1 MPLAPKEHKISHYLQ
16 SLIKLRNRSKLAK
29 DYEEDND
36 DDFSMCYI
44 AFVWILVNTVS
55 KWAIWSFPLQDE
67 KKNFCTIFKS
77 IQILHALTE
86 VCKYKIKEILKKKY
100 DHKY

>member
-1 MPLAPKEHKISHYLQ
+1 MPLLPKQHKISHYLQ

-36 DDFSMCYI
+36 DSFSMYYI

-55 KWAIWSFPLQDE
+55 KWAIWPFPLQD
-67 KKNFCTIFKS
+67 KKKKFCTIFKS
-77 IQILHALTE
+77 IQILHDLTE
-86 VCKYKIKEILKKKY
+86 VYKYKIK
-100 DHKY
+100 D